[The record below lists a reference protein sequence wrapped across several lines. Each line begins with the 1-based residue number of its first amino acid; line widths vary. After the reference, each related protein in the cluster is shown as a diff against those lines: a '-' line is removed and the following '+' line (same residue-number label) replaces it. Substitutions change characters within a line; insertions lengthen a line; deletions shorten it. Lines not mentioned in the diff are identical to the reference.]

1 MYQQNIGAYQRSDV
15 LTADPMALVLICYNA
30 AISNLKIAKARY
42 LDKQYEAKAIA
53 TNKALDIISELL
65 SGLNFEKGGDIAKNL
80 DAIYRYLL
88 NRIHHGDVNR
98 DLSPLDEAITIL
110 EELRE
115 AWNTIH
121 SSKDLGKTTQPAPQH
136 SGLQAMRMA

>member
-1 MYQQNIGAYQRSDV
+1 MYQQKFGAYQRSDV

-53 TNKALDIISELL
+53 INKALDIISELL

-80 DAIYRYLL
+80 DAIYRYML
-88 NRIHHGDVNR
+88 NRISQGDVTQ

-110 EELRE
+110 EKLRE
-115 AWNTIH
+115 AWNTIN
-121 SSKDLGKTTQPAPQH
+121 SSKNHGKTTQPVPQH
-136 SGLQAMRMA
+136 SRLQAMRMA